1 MKSVLVTG
9 ATDGIGRETARQL
22 LELGLHVLVHGR
34 SESKATAA
42 AAALNAV
49 SASANATPVWA
60 DFSRM
65 REVVNM
71 AEQVNALIPQL
82 DILINNAG
90 VYEKER
96 RMSEDGFEMTMAV
109 NHFASFLL
117 TRRLL
122 PAIESAPRGRIV
134 MVSSMTH
141 QGANLD
147 PKDLELSHDWS
158 AYGAYGTSKL
168 ANLLF
173 TYSLA
178 ERMRSGETTAN
189 ALHPGVVA
197 TKLLHAGFSK
207 GGGSVQDG
215 AATSVH
221 LATSPKVE
229 GLSGRY
235 FVSCR
240 ENKPTRAARD
250 GKLADA
256 FWTASERALE
266 KFL

>member
-1 MKSVLVTG
+1 MKSALVTG

-22 LELGLHVLVHGR
+22 LKLGLHVLVHGR

-42 AAALNAV
+42 ASALNAV
-49 SASANATPVWA
+49 SGSANVTPVWA

-122 PAIESAPRGRIV
+122 AAIVSAPRGRIV
-134 MVSSMTH
+134 TVSSMT
-141 QGANLD
+141 GPAT
-147 PKDLELSHDWS
+147 PCRIPRMIDWS
-158 AYGAYGTSKL
+158 RL
-168 ANLLF
+168 P
-173 TYSLA
+173 
-178 ERMRSGETTAN
+178 M
-189 ALHPGVVA
+189 
-197 TKLLHAGFSK
+197 
-207 GGGSVQDG
+207 
-215 AATSVH
+215 
-221 LATSPKVE
+221 
-229 GLSGRY
+229 
-235 FVSCR
+235 
-240 ENKPTRAARD
+240 AARARLCCSD
-250 GKLADA
+250 IRTSSFGG
-256 FWTASERALE
+256 
-266 KFL
+266 